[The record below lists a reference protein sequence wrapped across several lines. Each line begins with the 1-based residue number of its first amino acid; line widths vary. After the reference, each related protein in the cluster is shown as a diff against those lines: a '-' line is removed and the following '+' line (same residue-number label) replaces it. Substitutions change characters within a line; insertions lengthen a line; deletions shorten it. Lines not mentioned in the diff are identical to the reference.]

1 MINIEYYKTPYG
13 ELIIGDFQDKLCL
26 CDWRYRKMRSKI
38 DQRITT
44 FLKSKYIEKNTPLI
58 EDVKTQLCEYFQRK
72 RTSFDIPLLFAG
84 SDFQLKVWQAL
95 QQIPYGKTISYLELS
110 KKLGNEKAIR
120 AVAAANG
127 ANAIS
132 IIVPCHRVIGSK
144 GELTGYAGG
153 LPVKKRLL
161 LLENRKPVYLPDKAI
176 FFFSTISLT
185 ADLIF
190 CTLK

>member
-1 MINIEYYKTPYG
+1 MINIEYFKTPYG
-13 ELIIGDFQDKLCL
+13 ELMIGDFQDKLCL

-38 DQRITT
+38 DQRITA

-58 EDVKTQLCEYFQRK
+58 EDVKTQLREYFQRK

-84 SDFQLKVWQAL
+84 SDFQIKVWQTL

-110 KKLGNEKAIR
+110 KKSGNEKASR

-132 IIVPCHRVIGSK
+132 IIVPCHRVVGSK

-153 LPVKKRLL
+153 LSAKKRLL
-161 LLENRKPVYLPDKAI
+161 LLEKPQTGLFAG
-176 FFFSTISLT
+176 
-185 ADLIF
+185 
-190 CTLK
+190 